1 MEDIVISLY
10 YLIMKQDTK
19 RKKKKS
25 TNKSRDSAC
34 SIKTWRD
41 YGSRLLRLNIFLR
54 LFSLLLAKLLMYIL
68 PHVSLIYSD

>member
-25 TNKSRDSAC
+25 TKTNKSRDSAC
-34 SIKTWRD
+34 SIKT
-41 YGSRLLRLNIFLR
+41 
-54 LFSLLLAKLLMYIL
+54 
-68 PHVSLIYSD
+68 